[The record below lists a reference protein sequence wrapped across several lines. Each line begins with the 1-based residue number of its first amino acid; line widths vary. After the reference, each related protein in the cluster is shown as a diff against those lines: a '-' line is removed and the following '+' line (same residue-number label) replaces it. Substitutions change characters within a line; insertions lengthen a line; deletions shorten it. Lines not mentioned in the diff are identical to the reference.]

1 MGKTK
6 PNHFHQLNLK
16 RMSVVKTELKPVVKF
31 GVGQIENPTP
41 KAFKYVFRIYSF
53 LAGAW
58 ALFAPQFV
66 HLNPDILGEIN
77 RWLLV
82 SGTFLHYAI
91 KFFGWDI
98 KEETTENR
106 NIMNYAHQVHNY
118 ADIEQSTQLD
128 ATAYAAANGLLCI
141 NGDDNLPNICQIGG
155 SQPAP
160 LQFRDANTMQLYWTV
175 VAPYVGT
182 RPVGR

>member
-1 MGKTK
+1 MRRS
-6 PNHFHQLNLK
+6 NHFHQLNLK
-16 RMSVVKTELKPVVKF
+16 RQKMQEVKPTLKPVVKF

-41 KAFKYVFRIYSF
+41 KAFKYIFRIYSF

-98 KEETTENR
+98 KEENTQNR
-106 NIMNYAHQVHNY
+106 NNMNYAHQVNNY
-118 ADIEQSTQLD
+118 ADIEQSTMD
-128 ATAYAAANGLLCI
+128 SATVYAANNGLSEI
-141 NGDDNLPNICQIGG
+141 DGEDGLPNICQIGG